1 VALYVNGEKLDEQEI
16 LDEIER
22 LRSQYERV
30 FADQTSDEQQT
41 QLYEWSRENVIERVL
56 MRQAAFRDEEILSP
70 EIVETAYRELMDRHG
85 GERQFYERAGLS
97 KDQQLE
103 VKKDIDRQIRMERLL
118 ERITSNAPEPSPQDV
133 RAFYEENIERF
144 TAPEMVRAAHIVKHC
159 QPCQEADELRAEL
172 EQVLERL
179 RAGEDFEKL
188 AAEHSDCPD
197 QGGDLGFFPRGHMVD
212 EFDDVVFAMDIDEI
226 SDVFRT
232 QFGYHIVKMAGRKP
246 ASPYP
251 LEQVRETIVQE
262 LGELLQ
268 QKALEDFVDKEKAK
282 ATLEEK

>member
-1 VALYVNGEKLDEQEI
+1 MALYVNGEKVEEQEI
-16 LDEIER
+16 LDEVER
-22 LRSQYERV
+22 LRPQYERV
-30 FADQTSDEQQT
+30 FADQTPDEQQE

-70 EIVETAYRELMDRHG
+70 EIIETAYQQLMARHG
-85 GERQFYERAGLS
+85 GERQFYERTGLS
-97 KDQQLE
+97 KNQQWE
-103 VKKDIDRQIRMERLL
+103 VKKDIDRQIRVDRLVERV
-118 ERITSNAPEPSPQDV
+118 TCSAPDPSPQEV
-133 RAFYEENIERF
+133 RACYDEHIERF

-159 QPCQEADELRAEL
+159 EPCEEAPELRAEL
-172 EQVLERL
+172 EQVLEKL

-212 EFDDVVFAMDIDEI
+212 EFDVVVFAMDIDEI

-232 QFGYHIVKMAGRKP
+232 EFGYHIVKMAGRRP
-246 ASPYP
+246 SSPHP
-251 LEQVRETIVQE
+251 FDQVRETIVHE
-262 LGELLQ
+262 LRERLQ
-268 QKALEDFVDKEKAK
+268 QKALEDFVDKEKAQ